1 VKTGARTSALVNKKK
16 ILQWSLARAGL
27 GVRVRVGMSD
37 TVGSGEVGKRAGVGV
52 GAGGLVGIFLLELS
66 LRIVGGQVGART
78 LVERLAEG
86 CKARQRYSWVIG
98 NQ

>member
-1 VKTGARTSALVNKKK
+1 VLV
-16 ILQWSLARAGL
+16 LVLVS
-27 GVRVRVGMSD
+27 
-37 TVGSGEVGKRAGVGV
+37 

-66 LRIVGGQVGART
+66 LRVVGGQVGART
-78 LVERLAEG
+78 LVEGLAEG